1 LLGHWGPTA
10 VEPSSSD
17 NASPNGPALH
27 SGSILCLLLALG
39 LLDCF
44 GWLLGQEDEVPDY
57 SAYGTNFHLIDCSDD
72 IVVDAEGTA
81 SGTTAEA
88 DVGSAVDIPEGDS
101 A

>member
-1 LLGHWGPTA
+1 
-10 VEPSSSD
+10 
-17 NASPNGPALH
+17 
-27 SGSILCLLLALG
+27 
-39 LLDCF
+39 
-44 GWLLGQEDEVPDY
+44 VPDY